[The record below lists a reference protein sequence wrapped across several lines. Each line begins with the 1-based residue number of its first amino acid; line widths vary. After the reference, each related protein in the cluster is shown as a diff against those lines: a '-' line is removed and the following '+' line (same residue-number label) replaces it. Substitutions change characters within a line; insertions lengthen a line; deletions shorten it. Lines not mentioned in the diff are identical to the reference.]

1 MSLLLA
7 GITVWF
13 LVHLFPALAPNA
25 RENIVFKLGENP
37 YKGIFSLLIL
47 VSLLMIVFGWKSAV
61 PSAVYN
67 PPLLPGVLPTA
78 LVLVGLVCFFAAQMN
93 GHIKRLLRHP
103 QMTGTIL
110 WASAHLLTNGDS
122 RSVALFGGLG
132 AWALLEILLT
142 NRRDG
147 PRGEAPQAH
156 ARQDLLAIV
165 AGGVV
170 FAIVGHFHLK
180 LFGVAPL

>member
-1 MSLLLA
+1 MSLLVT

-13 LVHLFPALAPNA
+13 LVHLFPAMAPAA
-25 RENIVFKLGENP
+25 RENTVFKLGEKP
-37 YKGIFSLLIL
+37 YRGVFSLLIL
-47 VSLLMIVFGWKSAV
+47 AALLMIVFGWKSAV
-61 PSAVYN
+61 PRALYA
-67 PPLLPGVLPTA
+67 PPLMPGILPSA
-78 LVLVGLVCFFAAQMN
+78 LVLLGLVCFFASQMN

-103 QMTGTIL
+103 QMIGTIL
-110 WASAHLLTNGDS
+110 WASSHLLTNGDS

-132 AWALLEILLT
+132 VWALLEILLI

-147 PRGEAPQAH
+147 SRSETPQAN
-156 ARQDLLAIV
+156 AKQDLLAIV
-165 AGGVV
+165 IGVVV